1 MGRLFMLTNYLRMAY
16 IRCLHWHLLLIRT
29 GAFICFAKEKAT
41 GALSFR
47 TEGRDCDCGGEKV
60 KLQ

>member
-1 MGRLFMLTNYLRMAY
+1 MLTNYLRMAY